1 MSFSDSPITWTY
13 PTFYNGKVAYVA
25 FYCYDPERKQLRR
38 KRYML
43 TRFKT
48 KKKRKV
54 MAAQL
59 IANILLNLQN
69 GWNPWVDSNKLPKLA
84 KFEEIF
90 ATYANFVSRSANRN
104 ILKQKTAYDY
114 LSRYKAFSA
123 WIDDLSGVT
132 YAYQLTTTHLVEF
145 LDYIYYDKGLTAKTR
160 NNYRTW
166 LSTFFTWMIERGYCE
181 KNLALEV
188 KTIREESKRRRPLPA
203 AEVKRMGE
211 YLERTNRHFLL
222 ACMMEYYTFIRPEEL
237 RHIRVRD
244 IHLSEQ
250 TITVDASVSKNRQTQ
265 NVAAPAKL
273 LRLMVDLDVFSHPG
287 DCYLFGPDLI
297 PSRHQIGINGLRKEW
312 AKLREALRWPSAYQF
327 YSLKDTG
334 LIELSNKMGVV
345 VAKDQARHTDVSTTN
360 HYLYTGGVPAEKLKD
375 YEGEL

>member
-1 MSFSDSPITWTY
+1 MSFPNTPITWTY
-13 PTFYNGKVAYVA
+13 PNYYEGKVAYVA
-25 FYCYDPERKQLRR
+25 FYCYDPERQQLRR

-43 TRFKT
+43 THYKT
-48 KKKRKV
+48 KKQRKV

-59 IANILLNLQN
+59 ITNLVQNLQR
-69 GWNPWVDSNKLPKLA
+69 GWNPWVDTSKLPKLA
-84 KFEEIF
+84 KFAEIF
-90 ATYANFVSRSANRN
+90 ATYANFVQRSANRN

-114 LSRYKAFSA
+114 LSRYKTFAGWVDEQA
-123 WIDDLSGVT
+123 IT
-132 YAYQLTTTHLVEF
+132 YAYQLTSAHLVEF
-145 LDYIYYDKGLTAKTR
+145 LDHLYYDKGLSAKTR

-166 LSTFFTWMIERGYCE
+166 LSTFFTWMIERGYIE
-181 KNLALEV
+181 KNLVLEV
-188 KTIREESKRRRPLPA
+188 KTIREENKRRRALPA
-203 AEVKRMGE
+203 VEVKRMGE
-211 YLERTNRHFLL
+211 FLERTNRHFLL

-237 RHIRVRD
+237 RHIRIRD
-244 IHLSEQ
+244 IHLHEQ
-250 TITVDASVSKNRQTQ
+250 TITVDAAVSKNRRTQ
-265 NVAAPAKL
+265 NVAAPARL
-273 LRLMVDLDVFSHPG
+273 LRLMLELDVFAHPG
-287 DCYLFGPDLI
+287 DCYLFGPELT
-297 PSRHQIGINGLRKEW
+297 PSRQQIGVNGLRKEW